1 MVWSLRILFSIIF
14 LSMLTVTIRASTM
27 ESLLNIPAVVTHDPW
42 FIATLFDA
50 YAGFLTFYAWVFYK
64 TTSFGARIAWLLAI
78 LLLGNVAM
86 SFYMLWLLFRL
97 PVKTSASNILLRPSR
112 KGNNSNVVSL

>member
-1 MVWSLRILFSIIF
+1 MVLSLRMLFSIIF
-14 LSMLTVTIRASTM
+14 LSMLAVTIRASTM
-27 ESLLNIPAVVTHDPW
+27 ESLFNIPAVVTNDPW

-64 TTSFGARIAWLLAI
+64 TPKIWARIAWLVAI

-97 PVKTSASNILLRPSR
+97 PANASPQEILLRSS
-112 KGNNSNVVSL
+112 KD

>member
-1 MVWSLRILFSIIF
+1 
-14 LSMLTVTIRASTM
+14 MLAITIRASTM
-27 ESLLNIPAVVTHDPW
+27 ESLFNIPAVVTHDPW

-64 TTSFGARIAWLLAI
+64 TTSFRARITWLVVI

-97 PVKTSASNILLRPSR
+97 PVKASASDILLRPSSKANR
-112 KGNNSNVVSL
+112 PQVVSL